1 MKKVT
6 LLIAIAL
13 STLYV
18 SQAYAQRNGKPFSFG
33 FGFEGGPLVGD
44 ANFKDVFS
52 SEFGLSL
59 RFSYKAGPGYVTFT
73 PGALLVIPKSVSE
86 DDIKIGS
93 HIPLKLGYKY
103 IFAEKFFVMGEA
115 GYGAYTFYSS
125 DAFSESDEIVKEKD
139 GGFSFAPSAG
149 VNLGKFEAGIRYET
163 TRLKD
168 FDTSVSLLGFRLGFN
183 F

>member
-1 MKKVT
+1 MKKVI
-6 LLIAIAL
+6 LLFVVAL

-18 SQAYAQRNGKPFSFG
+18 GQVYAQKDGKAFSFG

-44 ANFKDVFS
+44 ADIKDVFS

-73 PGALLVIPKSVSE
+73 PGALLVMPKSVSE
-86 DDIKIGS
+86 EDIKIGS

-115 GYGAYTFYSS
+115 GYASYTVYE
-125 DAFSESDEIVKEKD
+125 ATSESDEIFKQKD
-139 GGFSFAPSAG
+139 GGFPFAPSVG

-168 FDTSVSLLGFRLGFN
+168 FDTRVSLLGLRLGFN

>member
-1 MKKVT
+1 MKKVI
-6 LLIAIAL
+6 LLFVIAL
-13 STLYV
+13 STLCV
-18 SQAYAQRNGKPFSFG
+18 SQVYAQKDGKTFSFG
-33 FGFEGGPLVGD
+33 FGFEGGPLVYD
-44 ANFKDVFS
+44 ADIKDVFS

-73 PGALLVIPKSVSE
+73 PGALLVMPKSVSE
-86 DDIKIGS
+86 EDIKIGS

-103 IFAEKFFVMGEA
+103 IFAERFFVMGEA
-115 GYGAYTFYSS
+115 GYAAYTFYSA
-125 DAFSESDEIVKEKD
+125 DPFSESDEIVKEKD
-139 GGFSFAPSAG
+139 GGFTFAPSVG

-168 FDTSVSLLGFRLGFN
+168 FDTRISLLGLRLGFN

>member
-1 MKKVT
+1 MKK
-6 LLIAIAL
+6 LLLLFVIAL

-18 SQAYAQRNGKPFSFG
+18 SQVYAQKDGKAFSFG
-33 FGFEGGPLVGD
+33 FGFEGGPLLGD
-44 ANFKDVFS
+44 PGFKSAFS

-59 RFSYKAGPGYVTFT
+59 RFSVKAGPGYATFS
-73 PGALLVIPKSVSE
+73 PGSLLVVPKSLSD

-93 HIPLKLGYKY
+93 HIPLRLGYKY

-115 GYGAYTFYSS
+115 GYAVYTFYST

-139 GGFSFAPSAG
+139 GGFTFAPSVG

-168 FDTSVSLLGFRLGFN
+168 FNARVSLLGLRLGFN

>member
-1 MKKVT
+1 MKKVV
-6 LLIAIAL
+6 LLFVIAL

-18 SQAYAQRNGKPFSFG
+18 TQGYAQKNGKVFSFG
-33 FGFEGGPLVGD
+33 FGFEGGPVVGD
-44 ANFKDVFS
+44 ANVKDVFS

-59 RFSYKAGPGYVTFT
+59 RFAYKAGPGYVTFT
-73 PGALLVIPKSVSE
+73 PGALLVMPKSISE
-86 DDIKIGS
+86 EDIKIGS

-115 GYGAYTFYSS
+115 GYASYTVYAA
-125 DAFSESDEIVKEKD
+125 DVTSETDEIVKEKD
-139 GGFSFAPSAG
+139 GGFTFAPSVG

-168 FDTSVSLLGFRLGFN
+168 FDTRISLLGLRLGFN

>member
-1 MKKVT
+1 MKK
-6 LLIAIAL
+6 LLLLFVIVL
-13 STLYV
+13 STLCV
-18 SQAYAQRNGKPFSFG
+18 SQVYAQKDGKAFSFG

-44 ANFKDVFS
+44 HGFKNAFS

-59 RFSYKAGPGYVTFT
+59 RFSVKAGPGYATFS
-73 PGALLVIPKSVSE
+73 PGSLLVMPKSLSE

-93 HIPLKLGYKY
+93 HIPLRLGYKY

-115 GYGAYTFYSS
+115 GYAAYTFYST
-125 DAFSESDEIVKEKD
+125 DPFSESDEIVKEKD
-139 GGFSFAPSAG
+139 GGFTFAPSVG

-168 FDTSVSLLGFRLGFN
+168 FNARVSVLGLRLGFN